1 MTMLKSASNF
11 LHKVAFIID
20 SDVNIEGMNQ
30 FNEPEIGCHNMP
42 FEYLKKVQDSLVH
55 DGLIR

>member
-1 MTMLKSASNF
+1 MNMLKSTSNF

-20 SDVNIEGMNQ
+20 SDVNVEGMNQ

-42 FEYLKKVQDSLVH
+42 IEHLKKIQENWVR